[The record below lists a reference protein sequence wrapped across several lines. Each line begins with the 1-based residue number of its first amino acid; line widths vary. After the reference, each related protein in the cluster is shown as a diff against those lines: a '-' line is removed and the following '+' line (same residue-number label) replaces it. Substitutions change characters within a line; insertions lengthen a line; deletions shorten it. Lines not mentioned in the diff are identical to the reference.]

1 MHVLALYEPLTTGE
15 NMTKK
20 KIVFNVLASVIVLV
34 VICFAL
40 WLTWAWYHL
49 GPREYDVTKEIAS
62 LIGVRYV
69 TDVPIFIVE
78 DDGAQ
83 KPWIARNIR
92 NFPKT
97 EEEFRQN
104 PEGWPVR
111 ILDVLDKETQF
122 EIASL
127 KQRDSAVAGRNYLLS
142 IRVSNGKYAGK
153 TFNDMLASDLM
164 QRDEKGRWALLPYV
178 YRP

>member
-1 MHVLALYEPLTTGE
+1 
-15 NMTKK
+15 MTKK
-20 KIVFNVLASVIVLV
+20 KIVFSVLATVIGLV
-34 VICFAL
+34 VICFVL
-40 WLTWAWYHL
+40 WLAWALYYL

-62 LIGVRYV
+62 LAGVRYV

-78 DDGAQ
+78 EDGAQ
-83 KPWIARNIR
+83 QLWIARNIR

-104 PEGWPVR
+104 PKGWPVR

-127 KQRDSAVAGRNYLLS
+127 KRRDSAVAGRNYLLS
-142 IRVSNGKYAGK
+142 IRITNGEYSGK
-153 TFNDMLASDLM
+153 TFNNMLASDLL
-164 QRDEKGRWALLPYV
+164 QRDEEGRWTLLPYV
-178 YRP
+178 RRP